1 MNIPRGCDGSVLLDG
16 SASEPSEKDAPPNL
30 TLRAQAFVI
39 IENLRRLVHKDC
51 GPVVSCSDITTLAAR
66 DAVVMSGGPDYSV
79 PLGRRD
85 GLTFATRNVTLANL
99 PPPFAKTNAILN
111 SLSQKGFT
119 PTDVVALSG
128 GHTIGL
134 AHCISFTTRLYP
146 IIDPTLDQTFYKNL
160 KIICPT
166 INSTN
171 TTFMDIRSPETFD
184 NKYYIDLINRQG
196 LLTSDQDLY
205 TDIMTQSIVKNFAGQ
220 DGKLASHLAPIVF
233 RNVRYHETMHDNN
246 HPCYQKLGHHRCCV
260 LIPHHRC
267 RTLSIHTIYI
277 PGHKTRPWTKHLLA
291 PSSVYTQT
299 PPPMPPR
306 SWTFGVFDAKYFVD
320 LIPRFVH

>member
-51 GPVVSCSDITTLAAR
+51 GHVVSCSDITTLAAR

-205 TDIMTQSIVKNFAGQ
+205 TDIMTQSIVKNFAVNKTLFYQNFVSAMIKMSQLSVLTGSQ
-220 DGKLASHLAPIVF
+220 GEIRKNCSH
-233 RNVRYHETMHDNN
+233 RNSN
-246 HPCYQKLGHHRCCV
+246 
-260 LIPHHRC
+260 
-267 RTLSIHTIYI
+267 
-277 PGHKTRPWTKHLLA
+277 
-291 PSSVYTQT
+291 
-299 PPPMPPR
+299 
-306 SWTFGVFDAKYFVD
+306 D
-320 LIPRFVH
+320 LFISPNM